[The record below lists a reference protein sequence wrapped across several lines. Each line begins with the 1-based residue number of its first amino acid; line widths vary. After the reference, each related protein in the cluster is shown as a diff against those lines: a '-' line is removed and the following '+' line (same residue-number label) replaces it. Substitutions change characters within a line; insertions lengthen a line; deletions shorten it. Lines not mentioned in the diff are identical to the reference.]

1 MARMKILF
9 VLPAVALAFA
19 TSAVAQAHTIVV
31 DGAACRALAT
41 HQPAPDV
48 AYRPGVDARGRPV
61 AGADLAPSAPVLSPS
76 FTFDLNADLAPYL
89 PAGSRLAMP
98 QMGVGRVT
106 LGPDGKVLFNGQ
118 QVGQGDGAALAAAC
132 RRVAPR

>member
-1 MARMKILF
+1 MERMRTILSLACAAA
-9 VLPAVALAFA
+9 VAATPAVSQ
-19 TSAVAQAHTIVV
+19 TVVV
-31 DGAACRALAT
+31 DSAACRALAV
-41 HQPAPDV
+41 HQPSPDV
-48 AYRPGVDARGRPV
+48 AYRPGVDVRGRPV
-61 AGADLAPSAPVLSPS
+61 VGADLNPTPPLLPPTLS
-76 FTFDLNADLAPYL
+76 FDLNADLAPFL
-89 PAGSRLAMP
+89 PAGSRLSLP

>member
-1 MARMKILF
+1 MARMRTLAT
-9 VLPAVALAFA
+9 LLLAVAALA
-19 TSAVAQAHTIVV
+19 VHAQARAQTIVV
-31 DGAACRALAT
+31 DSAACRTLAT
-41 HQPAPDV
+41 HHPSPDV

-76 FTFDLNADLAPYL
+76 FTFDLNVDLAPYL
-89 PAGSRLAMP
+89 PAGSRLSMP

-106 LGPDGKVLFNGQ
+106 LGPDGKVMFNGQ
-118 QVGQGDGAALAAAC
+118 PVGQGEGAALAAAC

>member
-1 MARMKILF
+1 MRILS
-9 VLPAVALAFA
+9 VLSVTVVALAA
-19 TSAVAQAHTIVV
+19 PSGARAQTIVV
-31 DGAACRALAT
+31 DSAACRTLAT
-41 HQPAPDV
+41 HHPSPDV
-48 AYRPGVDARGRPV
+48 AYRPGVDVRGRPV

-76 FTFDLNADLAPYL
+76 FTFDLNVDLAPYL
-89 PAGSRLAMP
+89 PAGSRLSMP

-106 LGPDGKVLFNGQ
+106 LGPDGKVMFNGQ